1 MRKESPCDACLCNY
15 CRWRGTDN
23 CLRCEN
29 GSCLKCGDLR
39 RQKKPIYECSGYC
52 ERGASMIG
60 TDCTITR
67 EEAES
72 EISVGLECFDY
83 AG

>member
-1 MRKESPCDACLCNY
+1 MMRNESPCDVCLCDY
-15 CRWRGTDN
+15 CRWCGTDN

-52 ERGASMIG
+52 ARGA
-60 TDCTITR
+60 R
-67 EEAES
+67 
-72 EISVGLECFDY
+72 L
-83 AG
+83 